1 VETKFTQRK
10 SIQIERFINQFKREI
25 PSVDEIIDLAWKNSN
40 SRKILCVKILEKQF

>member
-10 SIQIERFINQFKREI
+10 SIQIESFINQIKREI
-25 PSVDEIIDLAWKNSN
+25 PSVDEIIDLTWKNSP